1 MQLRDAETPVR
12 FPAVCPLSDWPRKVR
27 NCRDSKPVCG
37 LAAAATSPGRHGPRH
52 NPREVTVMLHRAL
65 LVLFLASLVGCT
77 KPVPL
82 PETPVRAASAEEL
95 AAFRAELGTRFGPE
109 HLQAFDTALQE
120 LQLDAMNRDVATA
133 AAREAAMRAA
143 VHGKTV
149 RAAEIL
155 GWQARRRRILGE
167 IALLTPQL
175 EHDLKRRAETAA
187 TGTPQIVLNRIQNVE
202 DILARLRRDLAATEQ
217 RLADWG
223 ALAES
228 APVSTRK

>member
-1 MQLRDAETPVR
+1 
-12 FPAVCPLSDWPRKVR
+12 
-27 NCRDSKPVCG
+27 
-37 LAAAATSPGRHGPRH
+37 
-52 NPREVTVMLHRAL
+52 MLHRVL
-65 LVLFLASLVGCT
+65 LMLFLAGLVGCT
-77 KPVPL
+77 KPVAL

-95 AAFRAELGTRFGPE
+95 AAFRAELGARFGPE

-133 AAREAAMRAA
+133 GAREAAMRAA

-228 APVSTRK
+228 APASTRK